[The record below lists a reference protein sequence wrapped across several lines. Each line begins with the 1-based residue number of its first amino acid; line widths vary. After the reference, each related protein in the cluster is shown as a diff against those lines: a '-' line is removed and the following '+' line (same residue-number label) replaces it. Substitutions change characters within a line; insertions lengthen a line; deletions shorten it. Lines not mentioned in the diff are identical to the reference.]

1 MARERK
7 GSSSTLADE
16 VYAQIKADVIEGRL
30 RPGERLTL
38 TPLCQRFGVSLSVV
52 REALTRLA
60 EQKLAR
66 ATPQQGFMVTP
77 VSAQHLTE
85 LTEARLEIEIIVLRR
100 ALAQGDLNWEG
111 RVLAGHHLLANTPTG
126 DPDPISPAW
135 TSAHRDFHAA
145 VASGCAN
152 TLLLQIR
159 QDLYDS
165 AELYRTWSAHA
176 SLRSRDIVTEH
187 RLIAEAVV
195 ARNHDLAVHLMREH
209 LTTTTRLVLDRAA
222 EDEPVPTRD
231 TA

>member
-7 GSSSTLADE
+7 GLSSTLADE
-16 VYAQIKADVIEGRL
+16 VYAQIKSDVIEGRL

-77 VSAQHLTE
+77 LSAEHLTE

-100 ALAQGDLNWEG
+100 ALAQGDLSWEA
-111 RVLAGHHLLANTPTG
+111 RVIASHHLLAKTATG
-126 DPDPISPAW
+126 DPDPVSPAW
-135 TSAHRDFHAA
+135 AGAHSDFHAA
-145 VASGCAN
+145 VASGCGN
-152 TLLLQIR
+152 SLLLQIR

-165 AELYRTWSAHA
+165 AELYRYWSAHA
-176 SLRSRDIVTEH
+176 SLRSRDILTEH

-195 ARNHDLAVHLMREH
+195 ARDEELAVHLMQEH
-209 LTTTTRLVLDRAA
+209 LRRTATLVLEASAQDAH
-222 EDEPVPTRD
+222 V
-231 TA
+231 

>member
-7 GSSSTLADE
+7 GSSGTLADE

-77 VSAQHLTE
+77 LSSEHLRE
-85 LTEARLEIEIIVLRR
+85 LTDARLEVEIIVLRR
-100 ALAQGDLNWEG
+100 ALAQGDLSWEA
-111 RVLAGHHLLANTPTG
+111 RVVASHHLLANTPTG
-126 DPDPISPAW
+126 DPDPVSPAW
-135 TSAHRDFHAA
+135 TGAHRDFHAA

-176 SLRSRDIVTEH
+176 SLHSRDILTEH
-187 RLIAEAVV
+187 RRIAEAVV
-195 ARNHDLAVHLMREH
+195 ARDEEHAVRLMQDH
-209 LTTTTRLVLDRAA
+209 LTRTARLVLNG
-222 EDEPVPTRD
+222 T
-231 TA
+231 TQHQHI

>member
-77 VSAQHLTE
+77 LSAEHLRE
-85 LTEARLEIEIIVLRR
+85 LTDARLEVEIIVLRR
-100 ALAQGDLNWEG
+100 ALAQGDLGWEA
-111 RVLAGHHLLANTPTG
+111 RVVASHHLLTNTPTD
-126 DPDPISPAW
+126 DPEPVSPAW
-135 TSAHRDFHAA
+135 AGAHRDFHAA
-145 VASGCAN
+145 VASGCSN
-152 TLLLQIR
+152 SLLLQIR

-165 AELYRTWSAHA
+165 AELYRYWSAHA
-176 SLRSRDIVTEH
+176 GRRSRDIVTEH

-195 ARNHDLAVHLMREH
+195 ARNEELAVHLMQEH
-209 LTTTTRLVLDRAA
+209 LRRTSTLVLEGSAQGER
-222 EDEPVPTRD
+222 V
-231 TA
+231 

>member
-1 MARERK
+1 M
-7 GSSSTLADE
+7 
-16 VYAQIKADVIEGRL
+16 
-30 RPGERLTL
+30 

-77 VSAQHLTE
+77 VSVEHLRE
-85 LTEARLEIEIIVLRR
+85 LTQARLEVEIIVLRR
-100 ALAQGDLNWEG
+100 ALAQGDLSWEA
-111 RVLAGHHLLANTPTG
+111 RVVASQYLLANTPTG
-126 DPDPISPAW
+126 DPDPVSAAW
-135 TSAHRDFHAA
+135 TGAHRDFHAA

-152 TLLLQIR
+152 SLLLQIR

-165 AELYRTWSAHA
+165 AELYRNWSAHA
-176 SLRSRDIVTEH
+176 GLRSRDIRTEH

-195 ARNHDLAVHLMREH
+195 ARDEDLAVHLMQEH
-209 LTTTTRLVLDRAA
+209 LTTTTRLVLERTAD
-222 EDEPVPTRD
+222 DVHLDSRD